1 MLLHVLGIVFPI
13 FAIVALGFLYARRH
27 QPDMAA
33 ANRMNLEVFTPALIF
48 SVLSGRDF
56 ELAEYHALA
65 LGATLVVLGSGLL
78 AWPVARLL
86 GYPVRTFVPPM
97 MFTNSG
103 NMGLP
108 LAYFAFGEAAL
119 PAAMVL
125 FLVENLLH
133 FTVGNAMLEGRIH
146 PLVLLRMPMLQATV
160 AGLAVSL
167 LGIALPKAVVDAV
180 ALLGQVSIPLMLFA
194 LGVRLTG
201 VDLRDW
207 RIGTVGALLCPA
219 AGILVA
225 WLAGRLLGIEGTQL
239 AQLIVFGALPPAVL
253 NYMLAERFA
262 QQPRQVASI
271 VLIGTLVSAAVIPLT
286 LAAVLPA

>member
-48 SVLSGRDF
+48 SVLSSRDF
-56 ELAEYHALA
+56 QLAEYHALA
-65 LGATLVVLGSGLL
+65 LGGTLVVLGSGLL

-108 LAYFAFGEAAL
+108 LALFAFGEAAL

-180 ALLGQVSIPLMLFA
+180 ALLGQISIPLMLFA

-253 NYMLAERFA
+253 NYMLAEQFA

-271 VLIGTLVSAAVIPLT
+271 VLIGTLVSAAVIPFT
-286 LAAVLPA
+286 LAAVLPR

>member
-1 MLLHVLGIVFPI
+1 MFLQVLGTVFPI
-13 FAIVALGFLYARRH
+13 FAIVTLGFLYARRH
-27 QPDMAA
+27 RPDMAA
-33 ANRMNLEVFTPALIF
+33 ANRLNLEVFTPALIF

-56 ELAEYHALA
+56 QLAEYHALA
-65 LGATLVVLGSGLL
+65 LGGTLVVLGSGLL

-160 AGLAVSL
+160 AGLALSL
-167 LGIALPKAVVDAV
+167 LDVMLPKPLADAV

-194 LGVRLTG
+194 LGVRMTG
-201 VDLRDW
+201 IDLRDW
-207 RIGTVGALLCPA
+207 RIGAAGALLCPA
-219 AGILVA
+219 SGILVA

-239 AQLIVFGALPPAVL
+239 AQLAVFGALPPAVL
-253 NYMLAERFA
+253 NYMLAEQFD

-271 VLIGTLVSAAVIPLT
+271 VLLGTLASAVVIPLT
-286 LAAVLPA
+286 LAAVLPV

>member
-1 MLLHVLGIVFPI
+1 MLLTVLGIVFPI

-33 ANRMNLEVFTPALIF
+33 ANRMNLEVFTPALIY

-56 ELAEYHALA
+56 QLAEYHALA
-65 LGATLVVLGSGLL
+65 LGGTLVVLGSGLL

-108 LAYFAFGEAAL
+108 LALFAFGEAAL

-167 LGIALPKAVVDAV
+167 LGIDLPKAVADAV

-194 LGVRLTG
+194 LGVRMTFI
-201 VDLRDW
+201 DLRDW
-207 RIGTVGALLCPA
+207 RIGAVGALLCPA
-219 AGILVA
+219 SGILVA
-225 WLAGRLLGIEGTQL
+225 WAAGRLLGIEGTQL
-239 AQLIVFGALPPAVL
+239 AQLTVFGALPPAVL
-253 NYMLAERFA
+253 NFMLAEQFA

-271 VLIGTLVSAAVIPLT
+271 VLLGTLASAAVIPLT
-286 LAAVLPA
+286 LAVVLPG